1 MARGHFLALD
11 VRYEL
16 GQRALSL
23 ALGAGE
29 VAGDVADLA
38 VLTLSAGEGERNI
51 TAGGRL
57 RGEGSNLQAS
67 GSKVRRSSN

>member
-29 VAGDVADLA
+29 VAGNVADLA
-38 VLTLSAGEGERNI
+38 VLTLSAGEG
-51 TAGGRL
+51 
-57 RGEGSNLQAS
+57 RGA
-67 GSKVRRSSN
+67 